1 MMNRISYVSI
11 LLLLAACA
19 TPQTILQNK
28 KGDTV
33 TCGGSSTGSVAGGMI
48 GYGIQKDN
56 DKECV
61 AQYKKQGYKIIKH
74 SDE

>member
-1 MMNRISYVSI
+1 MKYLPL

-33 TCGGSSTGSVAGGMI
+33 ACGGSSTGSVAGGMI
-48 GYGIQKDN
+48 GYSIQKDN
-56 DKECV
+56 DKQCIEEH
-61 AQYKKQGYKIIKH
+61 KKKGYKIIKH